1 MATLDVT
8 AFDAMMKEIYPN
20 IRIMALSSKKRPLLE
35 WMPKADVFEG
45 DAYIVPQL
53 YEDPQSANHQ
63 LSKAITQAETSKQVK
78 FVLTDSDNK
87 EDYGVVKIAGK
98 AIHMARSNMGSF
110 IRAKDTQ
117 IQGIL
122 RQLGKRLHLE
132 LYRGTSASKG
142 QIAAGGIDGTGTI
155 LALTNKSDVHNFGV
169 GQTLIANVTDDAVT
183 MKTGGVK
190 VTKRSVSGGTIT
202 VDTDVTGLGTAWAAG
217 DYLFSDGDEGSGLSG
232 LSAWLP
238 LTEPSTS
245 DSFFTVNRSTD
256 VTRLSGH
263 RVDNS
268 GRTILE
274 NAQELAMLISE
285 EGGDPDTLFL
295 NPRAGLQLSSQT
307 EAKVDRV
314 NVEGGSNA
322 KIGFS
327 GFQIYNFV
335 TGPLNVVF
343 DVGCPPNRGYMLQRS
358 AWKVIHTLGLPHII
372 TDDGNRA
379 LRGSTTD
386 DIEVRARRFC
396 NLTCEAPAWNGVMSV
411 ATT

>member
-1 MATLDVT
+1 MATLDVS
-8 AFDAMMKEIYPN
+8 AFDAMMKEIYPDV
-20 IRIMALSSKKRPLLE
+20 RIMALSIKKRPLLE

-132 LYRGTSASKG
+132 LYRGTSASKAR
-142 QIAAGGIDGTGTI
+142 IATGGIDGTGTV
-155 LALTNKSDVHNFGV
+155 LTLTNKSDVHNIGV
-169 GQTLIANVTDDAVT
+169 GQTLIANATDDAVT

-190 VTKRSVSGGTIT
+190 VTKRSVSGGKIT
-202 VDTDVTGLGTAWAAG
+202 VDTDVTGLGTPWAAD

-238 LTEPSTS
+238 LSEPGTS

-256 VTRLSGH
+256 VTRLAGH

-268 GRTILE
+268 SRTILE
-274 NAQELAMLISE
+274 NARELAMLISE
-285 EGGDPDTLFL
+285 EGGDPDTLFM
-295 NPRAGLQLSSQT
+295 NPRAGLQLAEQT
-307 EAKVDRV
+307 QAKVDRV
-314 NVEGGSNA
+314 NMEGSKA
-322 KIGFS
+322 KLDFP

-335 TGPLNVVF
+335 TGPINVVF
-343 DVGCPPNRGYMLQRS
+343 DVGCPPNRGYMLQRET
-358 AWKVIHTLGLPHII
+358 WKVIHTLSLPHII
-372 TDDGNRA
+372 TDDGNKA

-411 ATT
+411 ATA